1 MTEAAVEQE
10 KQPETKPQI
19 EPDVINL
26 DGRAYE
32 LVLSRV
38 KRFRADHSEVFF
50 IKTDILLVTDD
61 IVRIK
66 ASLGW
71 YTAEGKELVL
81 ATGHAEERRDDGDVN
96 ATSAVENCETSA
108 IGRALA
114 SYGYS
119 STNAFASGEEMM
131 AAKRKADTAN
141 KTEKELPGVVAL
153 LDAEADKGYA
163 AVNTLWKT
171 LTKEEKRRATRYMTG
186 PDGITAKA
194 QKVDAQREANKGDPR

>member
-10 KQPETKPQI
+10 KQPEAKPQI

-71 YTAEGKELVL
+71 YTADGKELVL
-81 ATGHAEERRDDGDVN
+81 ATGHAQERFDDGDVN
-96 ATSAVENCETSA
+96 ATSAIENCETSA

-131 AAKRKADTAN
+131 AAQRKAEAAN

-153 LDAEADKGYA
+153 LDAEAAKGYA

-194 QKVDAQREANKGDPR
+194 NLVDQQREANKGDPR